1 MLKVHSMS
9 SIEDRKQNFIQKA
22 REVHSNKYDYSEV
35 EYVSTKKPVKIICP
49 IHGPFTQCPGDHL
62 KGWGCSKC
70 SGKHKP
76 TREEWIERANK
87 KHNFKYDYS
96 KVEYENNRTP
106 ICIICPEHGE
116 FWQTPS
122 SHLRGEGGCKSCL
135 SINKWKRQHKSTEQF
150 ITDANKIHHYIYD
163 YSKVEYY
170 NKITKICIICSK
182 HGEFWQTPFSHLL
195 GNGCPQCKNK
205 NQTILYNILK
215 SEFKNETI
223 LYEYS
228 PSWLGKQRFDIYF
241 PDYNVAVEY
250 DGQQHFV
257 PIEYFGGKVNYIK
270 TKERDKLKDKLAIEN
285 KCQLFR
291 IQYNY
296 AIDQLNQ
303 LITFIR
309 NSIIKGN
316 SNLKVVYLYNSKDL
330 DPEYINSP
338 N

>member
-1 MLKVHSMS
+1 MS
-9 SIEDRKQNFIQKA
+9 SIENRKQHFIQKA

-62 KGWGCSKC
+62 KGWGCS
-70 SGKHKP
+70 GKHKP

-87 KHNFKYDYS
+87 KHNFK
-96 KVEYENNRTP
+96 
-106 ICIICPEHGE
+106 
-116 FWQTPS
+116 
-122 SHLRGEGGCKSCL
+122 
-135 SINKWKRQHKSTEQF
+135 
-150 ITDANKIHHYIYD
+150 YD

-205 NQTILYNILK
+205 NQTILY
-215 SEFKNETI
+215 
-223 LYEYS
+223 EYS

-241 PDYNVAVEY
+241 PDYNIAVEY

-330 DPEYINSP
+330 DPEYVKSP